1 LSCLAAPPVIP
12 ELMGTGTG
20 GVGATDVLTDARKK
34 RALENHSNAAA
45 AAAGVTETRCGPNEM
60 KKKKRNVDGQDA
72 FDKLLASRRVESA
85 NVVNLFGDL
94 KASLQSS
101 PGKKRRDEIEQ
112 LNRLILQY
120 QQSAMNLKALGI
132 DNLDDLKNMDTA
144 VAKHNQ
150 LMNKLP

>member
-1 LSCLAAPPVIP
+1 
-12 ELMGTGTG
+12 
-20 GVGATDVLTDARKK
+20 
-34 RALENHSNAAA
+34 
-45 AAAGVTETRCGPNEM
+45 M
-60 KKKKRNVDGQDA
+60 KKKKKNVDGQDA
-72 FDKLLASRRVESA
+72 FDKLLASRRVKSA

-94 KASLQSS
+94 KASLQGS

-120 QQSAMNLKALGI
+120 QQWAMDLKALGI

-144 VAKHNQ
+144 VANRNQ